1 MVIDININ
9 YNLIITSISNY
20 ALLTMDMLWL
30 NYKIFS
36 SGASIPV

>member
-1 MVIDININ
+1 MVIDIKLKFN
-9 YNLIITSISNY
+9 YNISNY

-36 SGASIPV
+36 SGASIPE